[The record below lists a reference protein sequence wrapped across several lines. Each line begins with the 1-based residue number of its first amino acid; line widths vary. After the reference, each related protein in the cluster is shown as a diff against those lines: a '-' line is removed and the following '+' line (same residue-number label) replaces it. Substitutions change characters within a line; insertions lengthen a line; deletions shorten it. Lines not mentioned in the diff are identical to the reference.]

1 MKRAKEDGKKQEEKA
16 AKVLRAICGSLKSK
30 YPGISHVL
38 YYLEFIP
45 VKEPVLFETDGMHIF
60 YSPKLVIA
68 KYREKKPYE
77 MAYKIMHIVAHG
89 LLGHFQMAPEYN
101 YDIAMHT
108 LMDAEVERFLERLSM
123 SVPASR
129 RSMEHSAASNFVRQ
143 IYQAA
148 PVPSLVGAKKYVDTY
163 ARKHILFQCRKL
175 FWYDDHRLWYAR
187 EKTAAWMPVGMSGGG
202 EGENGNGNGGN
213 QKPVAAFWQAIQR
226 MVSGDDAQSA
236 DAERM
241 LQGLLGGNLK
251 SNLYGNMPGNSTE
264 RYQAAKRARLD
275 YGTYLKRF
283 FRSKEREKEDEES
296 IDKAL
301 YAWGFATYG
310 ADVAFIEP
318 ELESQVKHQMD
329 TVILAIDTSGSC
341 CGDTMKQFLAETR
354 ELFQNLSTYQFHRF
368 IVLQCDTK
376 ITKED
381 IYQSAKDFPGE
392 EEFRRGID
400 IYGCG
405 GTDFVPAFQ
414 YVDDLVEAGEK
425 VNCLIYLSDGYGEFP
440 EEKPQGYE
448 TFFVLDSGLYD
459 VQDEYDDDSI
469 IPGWVTRLYL

>member
-1 MKRAKEDGKKQEEKA
+1 MKRDNEGGKKEKEKA
-16 AKVLRAICGSLKSK
+16 AKVISTICGSLKNK

-38 YYLEFIP
+38 YYLKFIP

-163 ARKHILFQCRKL
+163 VRKRILFQCRKSFL
-175 FWYDDHRLWYAR
+175 YDDHRLWYAR

-202 EGENGNGNGGN
+202 EGENENGGN
-213 QKPVAAFWQAIQR
+213 QKQVAAFWQAIQR

-236 DAERM
+236 DAEQI
-241 LQGLLGGNLK
+241 LQGLLGENLK

-354 ELFQNLSTYQFHRF
+354 ELFRNLSTYQFHRF

-405 GTDFVPAFQ
+405 GTDFVPVFQ
-414 YVDDLVEAGEK
+414 YADKLVEAGEK
-425 VNCLIYLSDGYGEFP
+425 VNCLIYLSDGYGGFP

>member
-16 AKVLRAICGSLKSK
+16 AKVLRTICGSLKSK

-60 YSPKLVIA
+60 YSPKLVMA
-68 KYREKKPYE
+68 KYREKKPYD

-89 LLGHFQMAPEYN
+89 LLGHFQIAQDYN

-108 LMDAEVERFLERLSM
+108 LMDAEAARFLEKLSM

-129 RSMEHSAASNFVRQ
+129 RSREYFAASDVVQR
-143 IYQAA
+143 IYKSA
-148 PVPSLVGAKKYVDTY
+148 PVRSLAGAKNYVDTS
-163 ARKHILFQCRKL
+163 ARKSILFESRKL
-175 FWYDDHRLWYAR
+175 FGYDDHRLWSAR
-187 EKTAAWMPVGMSGGG
+187 GKTSAWLLAGMSGNAD
-202 EGENGNGNGGN
+202 ENENTGN
-213 QKPVAAFWQAIQR
+213 QKQVAAFWQAIQR
-226 MVSGDDAQSA
+226 IVSGDDAQSA
-236 DAERM
+236 DAEQI
-241 LQGLLGGNLK
+241 LQGLLGENLK

-301 YAWGFATYG
+301 YAWGFTTYG

-354 ELFQNLSTYQFHRF
+354 ELFRNLSTYQFHRF
-368 IVLQCDTK
+368 IVLQCDAE
-376 ITKED
+376 IVKED
-381 IYQSAKDFPGE
+381 VYQSAGDFPGE
-392 EEFRRGID
+392 EAFGKGID
-400 IYGCG
+400 IYGRG
-405 GTDFVPAFQ
+405 GTDFVPVFQ
-414 YVDDLVEAGEK
+414 YADDLAESGEK
-425 VNCLIYLSDGYGEFP
+425 VNCLIYLSDGYGRFP

-448 TFFVLDSGLYD
+448 TFFVLDRYLYD
-459 VQDEYDDDSI
+459 TQDEYEEDSK
-469 IPGWVTRLYL
+469 IPGWVTTLYL

>member
-16 AKVLRAICGSLKSK
+16 AKVLRTICGSLKSK

-60 YSPKLVIA
+60 YSPKLVMA
-68 KYREKKPYE
+68 KYREKKPYD

-89 LLGHFQMAPEYN
+89 LLGHFQIAQDYN

-108 LMDAEVERFLERLSM
+108 LMDAEAARFLEKLSM

-129 RSMEHSAASNFVRQ
+129 RSREYFAASDVVQR
-143 IYQAA
+143 IYKSA
-148 PVPSLVGAKKYVDTY
+148 PVRSLAGAKNYVDTS
-163 ARKHILFQCRKL
+163 ARKSILFESRKL
-175 FWYDDHRLWYAR
+175 FWYDDHRLWSAR
-187 EKTAAWMPVGMSGGG
+187 GKTSAWLLAGMSGNAD
-202 EGENGNGNGGN
+202 ENENTGN
-213 QKPVAAFWQAIQR
+213 QKQVAAFWQAIQR
-226 MVSGDDAQSA
+226 IVSGDDAQSA
-236 DAERM
+236 DAEQI
-241 LQGLLGGNLK
+241 LQGLLGENLK

-301 YAWGFATYG
+301 YAWGFTTYG

-354 ELFQNLSTYQFHRF
+354 ELFRNLSTYQFHRF
-368 IVLQCDTK
+368 IVLQCDAE
-376 ITKED
+376 IVKED
-381 IYQSAKDFPGE
+381 VYQSAGDFPGE
-392 EEFRRGID
+392 EAFGKGID
-400 IYGCG
+400 IYGRG
-405 GTDFVPAFQ
+405 GTDFVPVFQ
-414 YVDDLVEAGEK
+414 YADDLAESGEK
-425 VNCLIYLSDGYGEFP
+425 VNCLIYLSDGYGRFP

-448 TFFVLDSGLYD
+448 TFFVLDRYLYD
-459 VQDEYDDDSI
+459 TQDEYEEDSK
-469 IPGWVTRLYL
+469 IPGWVTTLYL

>member
-1 MKRAKEDGKKQEEKA
+1 MKRDDEGGKKEKAKA
-16 AKVLRAICGSLKSK
+16 AKVISTICGSLKNK

-38 YYLEFIP
+38 YYIKFIP

-60 YSPKLVIA
+60 YSPKLVMA
-68 KYREKKPYE
+68 KYREKKPYD

-89 LLGHFQMAPEYN
+89 LLGHFQIAQDYN

-108 LMDAEVERFLERLSM
+108 LMDAEAARFLEKLPM

-129 RSMEHSAASNFVRQ
+129 RSREYFAASDVVQR
-143 IYQAA
+143 IYKSA
-148 PVPSLVGAKKYVDTY
+148 PVRSLAGAKNYVDTS
-163 ARKHILFQCRKL
+163 ARKSILFESRKL

-187 EKTAAWMPVGMSGGG
+187 GKTSAWLLAGMSGNAD
-202 EGENGNGNGGN
+202 ENENTDN
-213 QKPVAAFWQAIQR
+213 QNQVAAFWQAIQR

-236 DAERM
+236 DAEQI
-241 LQGLLGGNLK
+241 LQGLLGENLK

-301 YAWGFATYG
+301 YAWGFTTYG

-354 ELFQNLSTYQFHRF
+354 ELFRNLSTYQFHRF
-368 IVLQCDTK
+368 IVLQCDAE
-376 ITKED
+376 IVKED
-381 IYQSAKDFPGE
+381 VYQSAGDFPGE
-392 EEFRRGID
+392 EAFGKGID
-400 IYGCG
+400 IYGRG
-405 GTDFVPAFQ
+405 GTDFVPVFQ
-414 YVDDLVEAGEK
+414 YADDLAESGEK
-425 VNCLIYLSDGYGEFP
+425 VNCLIYLSDGYGRFP

-448 TFFVLDSGLYD
+448 TFFVLDRYLYD
-459 VQDEYDDDSI
+459 TQDEYEEDSK
-469 IPGWVTRLYL
+469 IPGWVTTLYL

>member
-16 AKVLRAICGSLKSK
+16 AKVLRTICGSLKSK

-60 YSPKLVIA
+60 YSPKLVMA
-68 KYREKKPYE
+68 KYREKKPYD

-89 LLGHFQMAPEYN
+89 LLGHFQIAQDYN

-108 LMDAEVERFLERLSM
+108 LMDAEAARFLEKLSM

-129 RSMEHSAASNFVRQ
+129 RSREYFAASDVVQR
-143 IYQAA
+143 IYKSA
-148 PVPSLVGAKKYVDTY
+148 PVRSLAGAKNYVDTS
-163 ARKHILFQCRKL
+163 ARKSILFESRKL

-187 EKTAAWMPVGMSGGG
+187 GKTSAWLLAGMSGNAD
-202 EGENGNGNGGN
+202 ENENTGN
-213 QKPVAAFWQAIQR
+213 QKQVAAFWQAIQR
-226 MVSGDDAQSA
+226 IVSGDDAQSA
-236 DAERM
+236 DAEQI
-241 LQGLLGGNLK
+241 LQGLLGENLK

-301 YAWGFATYG
+301 YAWGFTTYG

-354 ELFQNLSTYQFHRF
+354 ELFRNLSTYQFHRF
-368 IVLQCDTK
+368 IVLQCDAE
-376 ITKED
+376 IVKED
-381 IYQSAKDFPGE
+381 VYQSAGDFPGE
-392 EEFRRGID
+392 EAFGKGID
-400 IYGCG
+400 IYGRG
-405 GTDFVPAFQ
+405 GTDFVPVFQ
-414 YVDDLVEAGEK
+414 YADDLAESGEK
-425 VNCLIYLSDGYGEFP
+425 VNCLIYLSDGYGRFP

-448 TFFVLDSGLYD
+448 TFFVLDRYLYD
-459 VQDEYDDDSI
+459 TQDEYEEDSK
-469 IPGWVTRLYL
+469 IPGWVTTLYL

>member
-1 MKRAKEDGKKQEEKA
+1 MKRDNEGGKKEKEKA
-16 AKVLRAICGSLKSK
+16 AKVISTICGSLKNK

-38 YYLEFIP
+38 YYLKFIP

-60 YSPKLVIA
+60 YSPKLVMA

-89 LLGHFQMAPEYN
+89 LLGHFQIAPNYN

-108 LMDAEVERFLERLSM
+108 LMDAEAARFLEKLSM

-129 RSMEHSAASNFVRQ
+129 RSREYFAASDVVRR
-143 IYQAA
+143 IYKSA
-148 PVPSLVGAKKYVDTY
+148 PVRSLVGAKNYVDTS
-163 ARKHILFQCRKL
+163 ARKSILFESRKL

-187 EKTAAWMPVGMSGGG
+187 GKTSAWLLAGMSGNAD
-202 EGENGNGNGGN
+202 ENENTDN
-213 QKPVAAFWQAIQR
+213 QNQVAAFWQAIQR

-236 DAERM
+236 DAEQI
-241 LQGLLGGNLK
+241 LQGLLDVNPGA
-251 SNLYGNMPGNSTE
+251 NLYGNETGNSSK

-301 YAWGFATYG
+301 YAWGFTTYG

-354 ELFQNLSTYQFHRF
+354 ELFRNLSTYQFHRF
-368 IVLQCDTK
+368 IVLQCDAE
-376 ITKED
+376 IVKED
-381 IYQSAKDFPGE
+381 VYQSAGDFPGE
-392 EEFRRGID
+392 EAFGKGID
-400 IYGCG
+400 IYGRG
-405 GTDFVPAFQ
+405 GTDFVPVFQ
-414 YVDDLVEAGEK
+414 YADDLAESGEK
-425 VNCLIYLSDGYGEFP
+425 VNCLIYLSDGYGRFP

-448 TFFVLDSGLYD
+448 TFFVLDRYLYD
-459 VQDEYDDDSI
+459 TQDEYEEDSK
-469 IPGWVTRLYL
+469 IPGWVTTLYL

>member
-1 MKRAKEDGKKQEEKA
+1 MKRDNEGGKKEKEKA
-16 AKVLRAICGSLKSK
+16 AKVISTICGSLKNK

-38 YYLEFIP
+38 YYLKFIP

-60 YSPKLVIA
+60 YSPKLVMA

-89 LLGHFQMAPEYN
+89 LLGHFQIAPDYN

-108 LMDAEVERFLERLSM
+108 LMDAEAARFLEKLSM

-129 RSMEHSAASNFVRQ
+129 RSREYFAASDVVRR
-143 IYQAA
+143 IYKSA
-148 PVPSLVGAKKYVDTY
+148 PVRSLAGAKNYVDTS
-163 ARKHILFQCRKL
+163 ARKSILFESRKL

-187 EKTAAWMPVGMSGGG
+187 GKTSAWLLAGMSGGAD
-202 EGENGNGNGGN
+202 ENGNTDN
-213 QKPVAAFWQAIQR
+213 QNQVAAFWQAIQR

-236 DAERM
+236 DAEQI
-241 LQGLLGGNLK
+241 LQGLLGENLK

-400 IYGCG
+400 IYGRG
-405 GTDFVPAFQ
+405 GTDFVPVFQ
-414 YVDDLVEAGEK
+414 YADKLVEAGEK
-425 VNCLIYLSDGYGEFP
+425 VNCLIYLSDGYGRFP

-448 TFFVLDSGLYD
+448 TFFVLDRYLYGA
-459 VQDEYDDDSI
+459 QDEYEEDSE
-469 IPGWVTRLYL
+469 IPGWVTTLYL

>member
-1 MKRAKEDGKKQEEKA
+1 MKRDNEGGKKEKEKA
-16 AKVLRAICGSLKSK
+16 AKVISTICGSLKNK

-38 YYLEFIP
+38 YYLKFIP

-60 YSPKLVIA
+60 YSPKLVMA

-89 LLGHFQMAPEYN
+89 LLGHFQIAPDYN

-108 LMDAEVERFLERLSM
+108 LMDAEAARFLEKLSM

-129 RSMEHSAASNFVRQ
+129 RSREYFAASDVVRR
-143 IYQAA
+143 IYKSA
-148 PVPSLVGAKKYVDTY
+148 PVRSLAGAKNYVDTS
-163 ARKHILFQCRKL
+163 ARKSILFESRKL

-187 EKTAAWMPVGMSGGG
+187 GKTSAWLLAGMSGNGD
-202 EGENGNGNGGN
+202 ENGNTDN
-213 QKPVAAFWQAIQR
+213 QNQVAAFWQAIQR

-236 DAERM
+236 DAEQI
-241 LQGLLGGNLK
+241 LQGLLGENLK

-354 ELFQNLSTYQFHRF
+354 ELFRNLSTYQFRRF
-368 IVLQCDTK
+368 IVLQCDAE
-376 ITKED
+376 IVKED

-405 GTDFVPAFQ
+405 GTDFVPVFQ
-414 YVDDLVEAGEK
+414 YADKLVEAGEK
-425 VNCLIYLSDGYGEFP
+425 VNCLIYLSDGYGRFP

-448 TFFVLDSGLYD
+448 TFFVLDRYLYGA
-459 VQDEYDDDSI
+459 QDEYEEDSE
-469 IPGWVTRLYL
+469 IPGWVTTLYL

>member
-1 MKRAKEDGKKQEEKA
+1 MKRDNEGGKKEKEKA
-16 AKVLRAICGSLKSK
+16 AKVISTICGSLKNK

-38 YYLEFIP
+38 YYLKFIP
-45 VKEPVLFETDGMHIF
+45 VKELVLFETDGMHIF
-60 YSPKLVIA
+60 YSPKLVMA

-89 LLGHFQMAPEYN
+89 LLGHFQIAPDYN

-108 LMDAEVERFLERLSM
+108 LMDAEAARFLEKLSM

-129 RSMEHSAASNFVRQ
+129 RSREYFAASDVVRR
-143 IYQAA
+143 IYKSA
-148 PVPSLVGAKKYVDTY
+148 PVRSLAGAKNYVDTS
-163 ARKHILFQCRKL
+163 ARKSILFESRKL

-187 EKTAAWMPVGMSGGG
+187 GKTSAWLLAGMSGGAD
-202 EGENGNGNGGN
+202 ENENTDN
-213 QKPVAAFWQAIQR
+213 QNQVAAFWQAIQG

-236 DAERM
+236 DAEQI
-241 LQGLLGGNLK
+241 LQGLLGVNPGA
-251 SNLYGNMPGNSTE
+251 NLYGNEPGNSSK

-301 YAWGFATYG
+301 YAWGFTTYG

-341 CGDTMKQFLAETR
+341 CGDAMKQFLAETR
-354 ELFQNLSTYQFHRF
+354 ALFRNLSTYQFHRF
-368 IVLQCDTK
+368 IVLQCDAE
-376 ITKED
+376 IVKED
-381 IYQSAKDFPGE
+381 VYQSAGDFPGE
-392 EEFRRGID
+392 EAFGKGID

-405 GTDFVPAFQ
+405 GTDFVPVFQ
-414 YVDDLVEAGEK
+414 YADDLAESGEK
-425 VNCLIYLSDGYGEFP
+425 VNCLIYLSDGYGRFP

-448 TFFVLDSGLYD
+448 TFFVLDRYLYD
-459 VQDEYDDDSI
+459 AQDEYEEDNE

>member
-16 AKVLRAICGSLKSK
+16 AKVLRTICGSLKSK

-60 YSPKLVIA
+60 YSPKLVMA
-68 KYREKKPYE
+68 KYREKKPYD

-89 LLGHFQMAPEYN
+89 LLGHFQIAQDYN

-108 LMDAEVERFLERLSM
+108 LMDAEAARFLEKLSM

-129 RSMEHSAASNFVRQ
+129 RSREYFAASDVVQR
-143 IYQAA
+143 IYKSA
-148 PVPSLVGAKKYVDTY
+148 PVRSLAGAKNYVDTS
-163 ARKHILFQCRKL
+163 ARKSILFESRKL

-187 EKTAAWMPVGMSGGG
+187 GKTSAWLLAGMSGNAD
-202 EGENGNGNGGN
+202 ENENTDN
-213 QKPVAAFWQAIQR
+213 QNQVAAFWQAIQR

-236 DAERM
+236 DAEQI
-241 LQGLLGGNLK
+241 LQGLLDVNPGA
-251 SNLYGNMPGNSTE
+251 NLYGNETGNSSK

-301 YAWGFATYG
+301 YAWGFTTYG

-354 ELFQNLSTYQFHRF
+354 ELFRNLSTYQFHRF
-368 IVLQCDTK
+368 IVLQCDAE
-376 ITKED
+376 IVKED
-381 IYQSAKDFPGE
+381 VYQSAGDFPGE
-392 EEFRRGID
+392 EAFGKGID
-400 IYGCG
+400 IYGRG
-405 GTDFVPAFQ
+405 GTDFVPVFQ
-414 YVDDLVEAGEK
+414 YADDLAESGEK
-425 VNCLIYLSDGYGEFP
+425 VNCLIYLSDGYGRFP

-448 TFFVLDSGLYD
+448 TFFVLDRYLYD
-459 VQDEYDDDSI
+459 TQDEYEEDSK
-469 IPGWVTRLYL
+469 IPGWVTTLYL

>member
-1 MKRAKEDGKKQEEKA
+1 MKRDNEGGKKEKEKA
-16 AKVLRAICGSLKSK
+16 AKVISTICGSLKNK

-38 YYLEFIP
+38 YYLKFIP

-60 YSPKLVIA
+60 YSPKLVMA

-89 LLGHFQMAPEYN
+89 LLGHFQIAPDYN

-108 LMDAEVERFLERLSM
+108 LMDAEAARFLEKLSM

-129 RSMEHSAASNFVRQ
+129 RSREYFAASDVVRR
-143 IYQAA
+143 IYKSA
-148 PVPSLVGAKKYVDTY
+148 PVRSLAGAKNYVDTS
-163 ARKHILFQCRKL
+163 ARKSILFESRKL

-187 EKTAAWMPVGMSGGG
+187 GKTSAWLLAGMSGGAD
-202 EGENGNGNGGN
+202 ENGNTDN
-213 QKPVAAFWQAIQR
+213 QNQVAAFWQVIQG

-236 DAERM
+236 DAEQI
-241 LQGLLGGNLK
+241 LQGLLGENLK

-341 CGDTMKQFLAETR
+341 CGDAMKQFLAETR
-354 ELFQNLSTYQFHRF
+354 ALFRNLSTYQFHRF
-368 IVLQCDTK
+368 IVLQCDAE
-376 ITKED
+376 IVKED
-381 IYQSAKDFPGE
+381 VYQSAGDFPGE
-392 EEFRRGID
+392 EAFGKGID

-405 GTDFVPAFQ
+405 GTDFVPVFQ
-414 YVDDLVEAGEK
+414 YADDLAKSGEK
-425 VNCLIYLSDGYGEFP
+425 VNCLIYLSDGYGRFP

-448 TFFVLDSGLYD
+448 TFFVLDRYLYD
-459 VQDEYDDDSI
+459 AQDEYEEDSE

>member
-16 AKVLRAICGSLKSK
+16 AKVLRTICGSLKSK

-38 YYLEFIP
+38 YYLKFIP

-123 SVPASR
+123 SVPESR
-129 RSMEHSAASNFVRQ
+129 RSMEHSSASNFVRQ

-163 ARKHILFQCRKL
+163 ARKCILFQCRKL
-175 FWYDDHRLWYAR
+175 FLYDDHRLWSAR

-213 QKPVAAFWQAIQR
+213 QKQVAAFWQAIQR
-226 MVSGDDAQSA
+226 IVSGDDAQSA
-236 DAERM
+236 DAEQI
-241 LQGLLGGNLK
+241 LQGLLGENLK

-301 YAWGFATYG
+301 YAWGGATYG

-405 GTDFVPAFQ
+405 GTDFVPVFQ

-425 VNCLIYLSDGYGEFP
+425 VNCLIYLSDGYGGFP

-459 VQDEYDDDSI
+459 LQDEYDDDSI